1 MTHSFPT
8 RRSSD
13 LPQAISLWAAKE
25 GSAGSAA
32 VAEGR
37 CSNIAKDGAS
47 AWAET
52 CTAGT
57 VIMSIPIIPYLII
70 FRLVALPRIELE
82 RIDRKSVVYGK
93 SVSVSVEL
101 GGRRLIKKKIH
112 KPQKYV
118 PIRQHTL

>member
-13 LPQAISLWAAKE
+13 LPQAISLCAAKE

-70 FRLVALPRIELE
+70 FRLVALPRIDLE
-82 RIDRKSVVYGK
+82 RMVNARVYESVLHAR
-93 SVSVSVEL
+93 L
-101 GGRRLIKKKIH
+101 GGTVARK
-112 KPQKYV
+112 V
-118 PIRQHTL
+118 AVF